1 MDCREFNCR
10 LNSDSG
16 FSLIEL
22 MIAVAIIGVL
32 SAIAVPAYQDYV
44 KRGQITEATSTLSE
58 LRTRAEQWFADRR
71 TYVGFSCTPTQA
83 PAKFT
88 VTCASDVNTYTLTA
102 TGTGQMDGYLY
113 TINETN
119 AKSSTTPNSSG
130 ACWITKNGGSC

>member
-1 MDCREFNCR
+1 MTFSGHDYTSNRNR
-10 LNSDSG
+10 G

-22 MIAVAIIGVL
+22 MIVVAIIGVL

-44 KRGQITEATSTLSE
+44 KRGHITEATSTISE
-58 LRTRAEQWFADRR
+58 IRTRAEQWFADRR
-71 TYVGFSCTPTQA
+71 TYVGFSCTPTQV

-88 VTCASDVNTYTLTA
+88 VTCASDANTYTLTA
-102 TGTGQMDGYLY
+102 TGTGLMDGYLY
-113 TINETN
+113 SINETN